1 MQLQL
6 RKAASLG
13 ILLVIFTTLSGCI
26 FVPGL
31 RVSASGDHS
40 RASTPYRVIEV
51 TPQLIAQQ
59 KMAATAQN
67 ATWSGLQAA
76 EPATSSAERRGGKGG
91 VGSCEFRWSPTQK
104 KK

>member
-13 ILLVIFTTLSGCI
+13 ILLVILTTLSGCI

-40 RASTPYRVIEV
+40 RANTPYRVIEV

-67 ATWSGLQAA
+67 ATWGGLQAA
-76 EPATSSAERRGGKGG
+76 DPAKAPAEYRIGPGEIGRAH
-91 VGSCEFRWSPTQK
+91 VGTPVHNA
-104 KK
+104 